1 MARRLKPAPTVELGR
16 PGEAAGMAAMVAEL
30 VRANLADS
38 PSRARVAR
46 RVRGSIVLLADDR
59 SLGVTLSFGED
70 GVVIDA
76 SPAPG
81 LPVLAGPW
89 LTMATVCAGARS
101 PLSAVARRELHV
113 EARRPL
119 RALLAAA
126 YVLKVPRSA
135 GRT

>member
-46 RVRGSIVLLADDR
+46 RARGSIVLLADDR
-59 SLGVTLSFGED
+59 SLGVTLSFREH

-81 LPVLAGPW
+81 LPVLAQYRTPVDG
-89 LTMATVCAGARS
+89 LYLAGSTQHPQGFITFARAYNALQVIS
-101 PLSAVARRELHV
+101 DDLGL
-113 EARRPL
+113 EAWWRD
-119 RALLAAA
+119 
-126 YVLKVPRSA
+126 V
-135 GRT
+135 